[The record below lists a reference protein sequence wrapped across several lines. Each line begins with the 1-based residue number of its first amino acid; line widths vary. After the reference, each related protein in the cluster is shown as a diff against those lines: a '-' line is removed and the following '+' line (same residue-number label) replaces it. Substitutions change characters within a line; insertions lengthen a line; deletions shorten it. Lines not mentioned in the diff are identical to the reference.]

1 MIFLLNSAIKLESHL
16 FGGGLLFG
24 KNRLTGIK
32 SGTVLGEQGAWG
44 AGIRE

>member
-1 MIFLLNSAIKLESHL
+1 MIFRLNSLFKLESHL
-16 FGGGLLFG
+16 FGGGFLFG
-24 KNRLTGIK
+24 ENRLTEIK